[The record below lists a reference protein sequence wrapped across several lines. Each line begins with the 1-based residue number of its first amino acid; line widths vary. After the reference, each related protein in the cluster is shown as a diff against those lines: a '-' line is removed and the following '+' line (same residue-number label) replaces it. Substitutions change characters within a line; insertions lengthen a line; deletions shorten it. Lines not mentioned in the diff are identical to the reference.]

1 MKIFK
6 SRTFW
11 TIFVM
16 FIASGMQAL
25 EPFLAPDAFIALQAI
40 LSVFASY
47 FKANPSQT
55 YGK

>member
-1 MKIFK
+1 
-6 SRTFW
+6 
-11 TIFVM
+11 M